1 MILTLNIDINNN
13 KAKAFLD
20 FIKTLDFIKIKEDNT
35 DDFTLTQEH
44 INILDERKQKHLKK
58 ESKSFNWDEIKS
70 ELINS

>member
-13 KAKAFLD
+13 KAKAF
-20 FIKTLDFIKIKEDNT
+20 LDFIKIKEDNT

>member
-44 INILDERKQKHLKK
+44 IDILDERKLKHLKK
-58 ESKSFNWDEIKS
+58 ESESFNWDEIKN